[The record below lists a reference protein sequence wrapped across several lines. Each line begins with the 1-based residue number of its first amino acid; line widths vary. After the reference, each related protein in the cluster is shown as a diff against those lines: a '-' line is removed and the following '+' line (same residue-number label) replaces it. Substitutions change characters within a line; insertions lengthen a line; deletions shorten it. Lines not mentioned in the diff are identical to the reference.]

1 MKLLSKKFIRLWQRA
16 ARGFTMVEMLVAVT
30 VFSLV
35 ILATIAVQIYAS
47 RIYGLTATTLS
58 ATQQARVTMNGI
70 RDRVR
75 EARVVYVGNY
85 RTAAGGTPLA
95 HFSTVTNGFPQQG
108 NALVMFPVSTD
119 TNSFTLVYLQTNST
133 GFTVLNVEDA
143 AVVSTNALILL
154 TYANGT
160 MTVSN
165 AVANFITNQVVFDA
179 ENFMGTVLTNNQ
191 NNYLIRMKLNFSQF
205 AAPIARVGN
214 NRFNAY
220 DYYQLNTVVTRRDS
234 D

>member
-1 MKLLSKKFIRLWQRA
+1 MKILSMNFIRLWRKA
-16 ARGFTMVEMLVAVT
+16 TRGFTMVEMLVAIT

-47 RIYGLTATTLS
+47 RIYGLTATTLN
-58 ATQQARVTMNGI
+58 ATEQARVTMNSI

-85 RTAAGGTPLA
+85 TTTAGGTPLV

-108 NALVMFPVSTD
+108 NALVMFPSSD
-119 TNSFTLVYLQTNST
+119 TNSFTLVYLQAPGGS
-133 GFTVLNVEDA
+133 GFTALSVNGVA
-143 AVVSTNALILL
+143 VSTNALILL
-154 TYANGT
+154 TYASGT

-165 AVANFITNQVVFDA
+165 DVADFITNQVVFDA

-205 AAPIARVGN
+205 ASPIARVGN
-214 NRFNAY
+214 NLYNAY

>member
-1 MKLLSKKFIRLWQRA
+1 MKILSINFLRLWRRA
-16 ARGFTMVEMLVAVT
+16 TRGFTMVEMLVAIT

-35 ILATIAVQIYAS
+35 ILATISVQIYAS
-47 RIYGLTATTLS
+47 RIYALTATTLN
-58 ATQQARVTMNGI
+58 TTEQARVTMNNI

-85 RTAAGGTPLA
+85 GATAGGTPLT

-108 NALVMFPVSTD
+108 NALVMFPSSD
-119 TNSFTLVYLQTNST
+119 TNSFTLVYLQTNSS
-133 GFTVLNVEDA
+133 GFTALSVNGVA
-143 AVVSTNALILL
+143 VSTNALILL
-154 TYANGT
+154 TYTNGT
-160 MTVSN
+160 MAVSN
-165 AVANFITNQVVFDA
+165 DVADFITNQVVFDA
-179 ENFMGTVLTNNQ
+179 ENFMGTILTNNQ

-205 AAPIARVGN
+205 ASPIARVGTN
-214 NRFNAY
+214 LYNAY